1 MASAAGNPA
10 GAASEREVLA
20 FDLYG
25 TLVDPIAISDE
36 LGRVLGDS
44 GGHAAARLVT
54 AGALASSKAC
64 ALLLMQANDGG
75 IADGPGHLWPIMA
88 LLGTGNGPAI
98 PAMIASVLRVV
109 ASATSGRQQ
118 AS

>member
-36 LGRVLGDS
+36 LGGVLGDS

-54 AGALASSKAC
+54 AGALASSTAC
-64 ALLLMQANDGG
+64 APLLMQANDGG
-75 IADGPGHLWPIMA
+75 IADGPGHLWRIMA
-88 LLGTGNGPAI
+88 
-98 PAMIASVLRVV
+98 ASPSSDQSR
-109 ASATSGRQQ
+109 RWP
-118 AS
+118 